1 MGAVDLPAWSAGVP
15 MKRALLVVVAAL
27 AGISL
32 FLLTSASANTTLFAT
47 RYPYLL
53 ALNGTMA
60 VVLAA
65 LVGMQLRRL
74 WREYRAGQFGS
85 RLKLRLVLM
94 FALMGVVPG
103 VVIYGVSLQF
113 VVRSIESWFD
123 VRVDS
128 ALEGGIALGQN
139 ALEHLVSQV
148 REKADDMVLELE
160 GAGQGAATRLNR
172 LREQAGIGS
181 ATILSPSGQVLATA
195 ADSRATLIPELP
207 SAVELRQ
214 ARQTRHFQSV
224 VSEPDGRLL
233 IRVVMPIPVRTL
245 AGDSNLLMLLQ
256 PVPESFGRHA
266 EAVQEA
272 YREYQQLTL
281 GRSGLKRIYTVT
293 LSLTLLLALLGALAV
308 AVVIARRLAQPLLI
322 LAEGTQAVAQGDFSP
337 RQALPASDELG
348 VLTQSFNRMTRQ
360 LQEARGAAERSRAEV
375 ESARAYL
382 ESVLANLSTGVLAFS
397 AEGHLRAANHGALQ
411 ILDDDLAGF
420 EDIPLEDW
428 PRQDLLRE
436 VLRAGFAANEGDWQ
450 EQMELP
456 VRDSTPRTLL
466 IHGSRLPAN
475 TGGGLVVVFD
485 DISSLIAVQRTA
497 AWGEVARRLAHEIK
511 NPLTPIQ
518 LSAER
523 LAFKLADRLD
533 DSGREMLERATTTI
547 VNQVEAMKNLV
558 NAFRDYAR
566 LPAPHLAP
574 LDLNALVREVLHLY
588 ESTAAHIRTE
598 LTSGLPLVQ
607 GDPTQ
612 IRQVIHNML
621 QNAQDA
627 LGGQDDG
634 EVTVLTRREGERVVL
649 LFRDNGPGFPPEV
662 LARAFEPYF
671 TTKSRGTGLGLALV
685 KKIVDEHGGEVRL
698 SNREGGGAEVRI
710 RLRLAENKEA

>member
-1 MGAVDLPAWSAGVP
+1 